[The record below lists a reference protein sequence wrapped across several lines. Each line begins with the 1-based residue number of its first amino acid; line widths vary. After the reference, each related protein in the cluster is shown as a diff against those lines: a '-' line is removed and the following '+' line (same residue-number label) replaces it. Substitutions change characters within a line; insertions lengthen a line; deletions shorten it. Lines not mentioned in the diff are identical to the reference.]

1 MAYGDFVIKVGEEVA
16 FARRHRN
23 WGSLLNHG
31 FGVVTKINGHGHIFV
46 QSGDRELRFTR
57 TGDAYKDSYGPTLLH
72 ADQLRRELA
81 VADRRKEQR
90 RIAQE
95 IEQAIKSGY
104 SYSGTFHVSEERVAT
119 LKELVNQLEML
130 VDKA

>member
-1 MAYGDFVIKVGEEVA
+1 MAYGDFVTQVGEEVGI
-16 FARRHRN
+16 ARTSRYGGFVSHR
-23 WGSLLNHG
+23 
-31 FGVVTKINGHGHIFV
+31 FGTVTKINGHGHIFV
-46 QSGDRELRFTR
+46 QSGEQELRFTR
-57 TGDAYKDSYGPTLLH
+57 AGNAYKSDYGPSLMD
-72 ADQLRRELA
+72 ADKLRAQLA

-104 SYSGTFHVSEERVAT
+104 SYSGTFHVSEERVAI